1 MNKWWFDRIWRKVL
15 DQICSLMETTIRQRA
30 GERGLPMGLPRH
42 WRTHRLPRAKVCM
55 FNADLIR
62 SGTCLMTIFRVTLRR
77 RKVRPLMMSPG
88 LLDFPGYTEKTS
100 SSYTF
105 IFERRKSRS
114 MNHDRINLSWS
125 MLVKKP
131 ARSWLTRMRSASTG
145 ASRRMD
151 NRVYTSPVAKWSGQ
165 ADGMS

>member
-1 MNKWWFDRIWRKVL
+1 MRRLSPKIRRLSTYRMCRMNRWWFDRSWRKVL

-42 WRTHRLPRAKVCM
+42 WRKHRLPRAKVCM

-105 IFERRKSRS
+105 IFGRRKSRS

-131 ARSWLTRMRSASTG
+131 ARS
-145 ASRRMD
+145 
-151 NRVYTSPVAKWSGQ
+151 
-165 ADGMS
+165 